1 MALIRLTSQDQSA
14 LYVADH
20 AIAYVQAGIF
30 LDDSLQAR
38 VTCIDGKHFDVRET
52 PDQIASLAD
61 MLAGSDS

>member
-20 AIAYVQAGIF
+20 AIAHIQPGLF
-30 LDDSLQAR
+30 LHDNLHAR
-38 VTCIDGKHFDVRET
+38 VTCRDGTHFDVRET